1 MNPIGPALVMGH
13 DEVAEHLDRDERRVL
28 CPEIVVELQHLD
40 TIAYRFGKPLQIL
53 QSDIDQFFA

>member
-1 MNPIGPALVMGH
+1 MGH